1 MLTYVYNFLGH
12 YFHFLSNMAI
22 NFPNISLIPY
32 FSFFFFFFYWIVCES
47 LVIIICSVMSGWSFL
62 VFFVFDQFSEV
73 LNLPQILHTW
83 SISSYVPCDEHGKK
97 YFVEVLF
104 RALPLILSSRKIH
117 LVSLRCRFLIL

>member
-1 MLTYVYNFLGH
+1 MD
-12 YFHFLSNMAI
+12 I

-32 FSFFFFFFYWIVCES
+32 FFFFLYCVVCES

-83 SISSYVPCDEHGKK
+83 SISSYVPCGKK
-97 YFVEVLF
+97 KKQKV
-104 RALPLILSSRKIH
+104 
-117 LVSLRCRFLIL
+117 RCGGPF